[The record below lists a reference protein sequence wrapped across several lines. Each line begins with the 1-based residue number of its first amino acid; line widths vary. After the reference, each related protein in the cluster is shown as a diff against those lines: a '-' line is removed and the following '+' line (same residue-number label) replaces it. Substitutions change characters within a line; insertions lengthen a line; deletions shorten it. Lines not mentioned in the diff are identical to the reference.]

1 MKNAVIKSL
10 KSIDRAVE
18 IFIAVIF
25 SLMVVVGA
33 MQVFSRYVL
42 RDSLSWSEE
51 FQKFSHIWLIFIA
64 IPLAYKRNSHIG
76 MNIVLDKL
84 PEKVRHIML
93 ILTDV
98 MWFGLGLIMVVY
110 TSSIMKVAKLQTSPG
125 LGLRMDAVY
134 FCIVIGGSYL
144 CLIALQKLFEHF
156 SPSTPST
163 SATSAASSSPSS
175 PSPLPE
181 GDVI

>member
-1 MKNAVIKSL
+1 MKNTVIKSL
-10 KSIDRAVE
+10 EKIDRAVE

-25 SLMVVVGA
+25 SLMVIVGA

-84 PEKVRHIML
+84 PVLAQKTLL

-98 MWFGLGLIMVVY
+98 MWFGLGLIMVIY

-134 FCIVIGGSYL
+134 FCIVIGGCYL
-144 CLIALQKLFEHF
+144 CLVALQKLYEHF
-156 SPSTPST
+156 TFSTTYAKLPTPLQSST
-163 SATSAASSSPSS
+163 
-175 PSPLPE
+175 PSPLPK
-181 GDVI
+181 GDAI

>member
-1 MKNAVIKSL
+1 MVI
-10 KSIDRAVE
+10 
-18 IFIAVIF
+18 
-25 SLMVVVGA
+25 VGA

-51 FQKFSHIWLIFIA
+51 FQKFSHIWLIFLA

-84 PEKVRHIML
+84 PKKAQNILL
-93 ILTDV
+93 IFMDV

-110 TSSIMKVAKLQTSPG
+110 SSSIMKVAKLQTSPG

-134 FCIVIGGSYL
+134 FCIVLGGFYM
-144 CLIALQKLFEHF
+144 CLVALQKLYGHF
-156 SPSTPST
+156 TF
-163 SATSAASSSPSS
+163 SATSATLATPSS
-175 PSPLPE
+175 PHPKGE
-181 GDVI
+181 NG